1 MASLEFLCIST
12 LKRKEDF
19 LQHITKL
26 VQVELEVGDT
36 YNNLFKKLPNEWNN
50 ETFINTAKDW
60 IDFNTEN
67 QEDTSVFDQVI
78 ADESGLYAIFN
89 YKE

>member
-1 MASLEFLCIST
+1 MANLEFLCIDT
-12 LKRKEDF
+12 LKSKEHF

-36 YNNLFKKLPNEWNN
+36 YNDLFKKLPNEWNN

-67 QEDTSVFDQVI
+67 QEDTSVFDQII

>member
-1 MASLEFLCIST
+1 MANLEFLCIDT

-26 VQVELEVGDT
+26 VQVELEMGDT
-36 YNNLFKKLPNEWNN
+36 YNDLFKKLPNEWND
-50 ETFINTAKDW
+50 ETFISEAKNW

-67 QEDTSVFDQVI
+67 QEDRSVFDQVI
-78 ADESGLYAIFN
+78 TDESGLYAIFN

>member
-1 MASLEFLCIST
+1 M
-12 LKRKEDF
+12 
-19 LQHITKL
+19 
-26 VQVELEVGDT
+26 
-36 YNNLFKKLPNEWNN
+36 FKKLPNEWNN

-67 QEDTSVFDQVI
+67 QEDTSVFDQII